1 MAERIHPT
9 ETVVPSYSV
18 VLPKKHRRD
27 KKKRDK
33 TVRRNERRKDN
44 KPEIDEEHLVDR
56 RA

>member
-1 MAERIHPT
+1 MAEKIHPT

-27 KKKRDK
+27 RKKKEK
-33 TVRRNERRKDN
+33 TEIRKEHRKDN
-44 KPEIDEEHLVDR
+44 KQEIDEEHLIDR